1 MKKLSLILL
10 VLLSFVLV
18 AFNKTTTETKEASII
33 VPSGTPSLA
42 VMNYMK
48 ENSSSKVEV
57 VEGSDPL
64 IAAFANTS
72 YDVIIAPVN
81 LGAKFYNSGSSS
93 YILAK
98 TIVWGNLYIA
108 SLEEM
113 NSIAD
118 LNNEKLVVFGKNST
132 PDVVTRIVLNA
143 NSDINVEI
151 EYVSDV
157 QTANSLLASGKAK
170 YIVTAEPSISK
181 IKDQKGIKTLDLQE
195 EYSKVTNE
203 SSYPQ
208 AGIFIK
214 KDAKNDP
221 FTLSVVNKLL
231 DSVRKTNSDKETT
244 ASNAVELNQTFK
256 TLGAETL
263 VKAIPNCHY
272 NILDNEKSAVNK
284 YLQLLIDLGLGAQ
297 VGGKLPDEEFFV

>member
-1 MKKLSLILL
+1 MKKLSLILFA
-10 VLLSFVLV
+10 LLSIILV
-18 AFNKTTTETKEASII
+18 ACNKTTTETKEASII

-42 VMNYMK
+42 VMNYIK

-157 QTANSLLASGKAK
+157 QTANSLLVSGKAK

-256 TLGAETL
+256 TLGADTL